1 MCYTYN
7 MKKLSVIFVGTGAFG
22 AGTLEALAADK
33 RFSIPFV
40 ITAPDKEIGRGLK
53 LTSTQ
58 IKKTAL
64 ANKLIVHESTKV
76 ENLKQKIIQAKADFI
91 LVVAFGEIIPISVL
105 KIPKNGSV
113 NIHGSLLPKYRG
125 ASPIQESILCGDRE
139 TGLTW
144 IHMNEKMDAGDI
156 IEQAEI
162 DISPEDTY
170 ETLGEKL
177 AQLSSIKTGDIL
189 AEFALTNK
197 QKPQDQK
204 LATYCHKISK
214 KDGEINLQRET
225 AEEILRKIRA
235 YAKWPGCYFWFN
247 EKRIKIIQAH
257 IGEQKIS
264 TGEIEMVDKKF
275 LALGTREGT
284 LLLTRIQPESKRE
297 MSTEEFLRGYKN

>member
-1 MCYTYN
+1 MCYTDD
-7 MKKLSVIFVGTGAFG
+7 MEKLSVIFVGTGAFG
-22 AGTLEALAADK
+22 AGTLEALAADN

-40 ITAPDKEIGRGLK
+40 ITAPDKQIGRGLK

-64 ANKLIVHESTKV
+64 ANKLVVHESTKV

-105 KIPKNGSV
+105 KIPKKGSV

-144 IHMNEKMDAGDI
+144 ILMNEKMDAGDI
-156 IEQAEI
+156 IEQVKI
-162 DISPEDTY
+162 NILPDDTS
-170 ETLGEKL
+170 EKLGEKL
-177 AQLSSIKTGDIL
+177 ARLSLIKTGDIL
-189 AEFALTNK
+189 AEFALINK

-214 KDGEINLQRET
+214 KDGEIDLQRET

-264 TGEIEMVDKKF
+264 TGEIKIVDRKF
-275 LALGTREGT
+275 LALGTKKGT

-297 MSTEEFLRGYKN
+297 MNTEEFLRGYKN